1 MKANAILVAVFFLVG
16 QAVPQNTR
24 KAAQSEA
31 ECKFSGGRSILVT
44 YSLAERVSNTRLRT
58 TEDLVTDGINIPP
71 GDYALHPTRDPRD
84 NWLLEITKLG
94 TSKALRLASAPLSAT
109 RPSSPVRDFKI
120 SFDHT
125 GGSCKM
131 RWDSAESNVLFSL
144 DFAAKNADIPVLP

>member
-1 MKANAILVAVFFLVG
+1 MKSNVILAAVLFLVA

-24 KAAQSEA
+24 KAQSEA

-44 YSLAERVSNTRLRT
+44 YSLSERVGSTRLRT
-58 TEDLVTDGINIPP
+58 TEELVTDGINIPA

-84 NWLLEITKLG
+84 NWSLEMTKLG
-94 TSKALRLASAPLSAT
+94 TSKPPQLPSAPLSAT

-120 SFDHT
+120 SFDYT

-131 RWDSAESNVLFSL
+131 QWDSAESNVLFSL

>member
-1 MKANAILVAVFFLVG
+1 MKSNAFLAAVLFLVA

-24 KAAQSEA
+24 KAQSEA

-44 YSLAERVSNTRLRT
+44 YSLSERVGSTKLRT
-58 TEDLVTDGINIPP
+58 TEDLVTDGINIPA

-84 NWLLEITKLG
+84 NWSLEITKLG
-94 TSKALRLASAPLSAT
+94 TSKPLRLPSAPLSAT

-120 SFDHT
+120 TFDHT

-131 RWDSAESNVLFSL
+131 QWDSAESNVLFSL

>member
-1 MKANAILVAVFFLVG
+1 MKSNAILAAVFFLIA

-24 KAAQSEA
+24 KAQSEA
-31 ECKFSGGRSILVT
+31 ECKFSGGRSILIT
-44 YSLAERVSNTRLRT
+44 YSLSERVGSTRLRT
-58 TEDLVTDGINIPP
+58 TEDLVTDGTNIPP
-71 GDYALHPTRDPRD
+71 GDYALHPTRDARD
-84 NWLLEITKLG
+84 NWSLEITKLG
-94 TSKALRLASAPLSAT
+94 TSRPLRFPSAPLSAM

-131 RWDSAESNVLFSL
+131 QWDSAESNVLFSL